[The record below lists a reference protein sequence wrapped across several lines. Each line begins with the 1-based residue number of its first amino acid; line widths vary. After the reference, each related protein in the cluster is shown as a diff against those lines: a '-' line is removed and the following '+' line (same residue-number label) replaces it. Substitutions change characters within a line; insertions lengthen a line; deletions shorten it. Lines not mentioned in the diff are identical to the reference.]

1 MRTRGVRPRTGDAS
15 KPTDRRTGDINI
27 MSQANPK
34 ILIADDD
41 PLARLFVKNALEPA
55 GMVVVEA
62 TGGKDALAKFEAI
75 GPDLVILDI
84 MMPDMDGYLTCSRIR
99 SLPRGKR
106 IPILVL
112 TGLDDA
118 QSIGQAYQHGATD
131 FITKPVNA
139 TILCHHVR
147 YMLRT
152 NNVLHALI
160 RSESRLELAQ
170 RIARIGNWD
179 WNPRTNRFTMS
190 NELCRLVG
198 VRPQDFAGTFEAF
211 LALVHED
218 DRPTVT
224 GALQKLVGQ
233 HTPCDIDHRI
243 VLPNGTDFV
252 IHLQAEGVRE
262 EETDEIT
269 VIGTAQDITE
279 RKQAERAIHQL
290 AYYDSL
296 TGLANRV
303 LFKDRL
309 SNALSY
315 AARHHQ
321 HLATLFIDLDRFK
334 IINDTLGHTVGDLLL
349 THVAERLS
357 DSVRQS
363 DSVSRHADHEPT
375 HALARLG
382 GDEFTILLT
391 ALPQPEDAGR
401 VARRILESLAHPFS
415 IDGHEIFISASIG
428 ISIFPSDGSTVEA
441 LLKNADTAMY
451 HAKEQGRNNCQY
463 YSSGLN
469 AAAAERLDLEN
480 ELRRALEREEFVVF
494 YQPKLN
500 IHSRRILGAEAL
512 VRWKHPKRGLVPP
525 GVFLNA
531 AIDTGLIRSMDE
543 WVLRE
548 ACRQV
553 RVWEKAGLPAIT
565 ISANVSNSLFHGRTL
580 PATVADALRD
590 SGLNPAQLELELTES
605 IAMRDV
611 EASVTMLE
619 GLRTMGVRLSID
631 DFGTG
636 YSSLSYL
643 QRFPLSRLKIDQS
656 FVRDLLTNENNVK
669 ITRAIIA
676 MAHSLNLSVLAEG
689 VETEGQ
695 LARLREEGCDEVQGY
710 LFSRPVCAEEFEK
723 LLKGDADARTAA

>member
-1 MRTRGVRPRTGDAS
+1 
-15 KPTDRRTGDINI
+15 
-27 MSQANPK
+27 
-34 ILIADDD
+34 
-41 PLARLFVKNALEPA
+41 
-55 GMVVVEA
+55 MVVSEA
-62 TGGKDALAKFEAI
+62 AGGREALALFETLK
-75 GPDLVILDI
+75 PDLLVLDL
-84 MMPDMDGYLTCSRIR
+84 MMPDMDGYLICSRIR
-99 SLPRGKR
+99 SLPGGKR
-106 IPILVL
+106 IPILIL

-118 QSIGQAYQHGATD
+118 NSIAQAYEHGATD
-131 FITKPVNA
+131 FINKPVNA
-139 TILCHHVR
+139 TILCHHIR

-152 NNVLHALI
+152 SNVLHALL

-179 WNPRTNRFTMS
+179 WNPRTNRFAMS

-198 VRPQDFAGTFEAF
+198 IQPTDFAGTFEAF
-211 LALVHED
+211 LGLVHPD
-218 DRPTVT
+218 DRSLVK
-224 GALQKLVGQ
+224 GALEKLISHG
-233 HTPCDIDHRI
+233 TPCDIDHRI
-243 VLPNGTDFV
+243 VLPNGTDFTS
-252 IHLQAEGVRE
+252 HLQAEGVRE
-262 EETDEIT
+262 EETEELTI
-269 VIGTAQDITE
+269 VGTAQDITE
-279 RKQAERAIHQL
+279 RKQAEKAIHRL

-315 AARHHQ
+315 AQRHHL
-321 HLATLFIDLDRFK
+321 HLAALFIDVDRFK
-334 IINDTLGHTVGDLLL
+334 VINDTLGHTVGDLLL
-349 THVAERLS
+349 IHVAERLS
-357 DSVRQS
+357 ESVRQS
-363 DSVSRHADHEPT
+363 DSVSRHADQEPS

-391 ALPQPEDAGR
+391 SLPQPEDAGR
-401 VARRILESLAHPFS
+401 VARRILDSLTHPFS

-428 ISIFPSDGSTVEA
+428 ISIYPSDGTTVEA

-451 HAKEQGRNNCQY
+451 HAKEQGRNNCQF

-469 AAAAERLDLEN
+469 AAAAERLDLESD
-480 ELRRALEREEFVVF
+480 LRRALDRQEFVVY

-500 IHSRRILGAEAL
+500 IHSRKILGAEAL

-531 AIDTGLIRSMDE
+531 AIDTGLIRPMDE

-553 RVWEKAGLPAIT
+553 QAWERAGLPPMT
-565 ISANVSNSLFHGRTL
+565 VSANVSNSLFHGRTL
-580 PATVADALRD
+580 PGTVAEALRD
-590 SGLNPAQLELELTES
+590 SGLNPSQLELELTES

-619 GLRTMGVRLSID
+619 GLRTMGIRLSID

-689 VETEGQ
+689 VETDGQ
-695 LARLREEGCDEVQGY
+695 LTRLREEGCDEVQGY
-710 LFSRPVCAEEFEK
+710 LFSRPVCAADFEA
-723 LLKGDADARTAA
+723 LLRIDAGARTAA

>member
-1 MRTRGVRPRTGDAS
+1 M
-15 KPTDRRTGDINI
+15 I
-27 MSQANPK
+27 MSQARPT

-41 PLARLFVKNALEPA
+41 PLTRLFVKNALEPA
-55 GMVVVEA
+55 GMAVVEA
-62 TGGKDALAKFEAI
+62 TGGKDALTKFEEE
-75 GPDLVILDI
+75 PSDLVILDI
-84 MMPDMDGYLTCSRIR
+84 MMPEVDGYLTCSRIR

-106 IPILVL
+106 IPILIL

-118 QSIGQAYQHGATD
+118 NSIAQAYQHGATD

-179 WNPRTNRFTMS
+179 WNPKTNRFAMS

-198 VRPQDFAGTFEAF
+198 VRPQDFTGTFEGF
-211 LALVHED
+211 LSLVHPD
-218 DRPTVT
+218 DRPLVT
-224 GALQKLVGQ
+224 GALQKLVAQ
-233 HTPCDIDHRI
+233 QTPCDIDHRI
-243 VLPNGTDFV
+243 VLPNGSDFV
-252 IHLQAEGVRE
+252 IHLQAEAVRE
-262 EETDEIT
+262 EEVDEVT

-309 SNALSY
+309 SNAISY
-315 AARHHQ
+315 AARHDQ

-349 THVAERLS
+349 TRVAERLS
-357 DSVRQS
+357 ESVRQS
-363 DSVSRHADHEPT
+363 DSVSRHADHEPA

-401 VARRILESLAHPFS
+401 VARRILDSLAHPFS
-415 IDGHEIFISASIG
+415 IEGHEIFISASIG
-428 ISIFPSDGSTVEA
+428 ISIYPSDGATVEA

-451 HAKEQGRNNCQY
+451 HAKEQGRNNCQF

-500 IHSRRILGAEAL
+500 IHSREILGAEAL

-553 RVWEKAGLPAIT
+553 KAWETAGLPAIS

-590 SGLNPAQLELELTES
+590 SGLNPSQLELELTES

-710 LFSRPVCAEEFEK
+710 LFSRPVCAEDFEK
-723 LLKGDADARTAA
+723 LLRGDADARTAA

>member
-1 MRTRGVRPRTGDAS
+1 
-15 KPTDRRTGDINI
+15 
-27 MSQANPK
+27 MSQARPV
-34 ILIADDD
+34 ILVIDDD
-41 PLARLFVKNALEPA
+41 PDARLFVRNALEPA
-55 GMVVVEA
+55 GMTVEEA
-62 TGGKDALAKFEAI
+62 AGGREALALFDSLS
-75 GPDLVILDI
+75 PDLLVLDLV
-84 MMPDMDGYLTCSRIR
+84 MPDMDGSMTCSRIR
-99 SLPRGKR
+99 SLPGGKR
-106 IPILVL
+106 VPILIL
-112 TGLDDA
+112 TASADA
-118 QSIGQAYQHGATD
+118 HSITQAYEHGATN
-131 FITKPVNA
+131 FIQKPVNA
-139 TILCHHVR
+139 TILCHHIR

-152 NNVLHALI
+152 SNVLHALL

-170 RIARIGNWD
+170 RIAHIGNWD
-179 WNPRTNRFTMS
+179 WNPRTNRFAMS

-198 VRPQDFAGTFEAF
+198 IRPSEFTGTFEAF
-211 LALVHED
+211 LHFVHPD
-218 DRPTVT
+218 DRVKVNE
-224 GALQKLVGQ
+224 ALQKLIS
-233 HTPCDIDHRI
+233 HRTPCDIDHRI
-243 VLPNGTDFV
+243 VLPNGTDFTV
-252 IHLQAEGVRE
+252 HLQAEGVRE
-262 EETDEIT
+262 EESEELTI
-269 VIGTAQDITE
+269 IGTTQDITE
-279 RKQAERAIHQL
+279 RKQAEKAIHRL
-290 AYYDSL
+290 AYYDCL

-309 SNALSY
+309 SNALAY
-315 AARHHQ
+315 AERHHL
-321 HLATLFIDLDRFK
+321 HLAALFIDLDRFK
-334 IINDTLGHTVGDLLL
+334 VINDTLGHTVGDLLL
-349 THVAERLS
+349 TQVAERLS
-357 DSVRQS
+357 ESVRQS
-363 DSVSRHADHEPT
+363 DSVSRHADHEPS

-391 ALPQPEDAGR
+391 TLPHPEDAGR
-401 VARRILESLAHPFS
+401 VARRILDSLAHPFS

-428 ISIFPSDGSTVEA
+428 ISIYPSDGTTVEA
-441 LLKNADTAMY
+441 LLKNADSAMY
-451 HAKEQGRNNCQY
+451 HAKEQGRNNCQF

-469 AAAAERLDLEN
+469 AAAAERLDLESD
-480 ELRRALEREEFVVF
+480 LRRALEREEFVVY

-500 IHSRRILGAEAL
+500 IHSRQILGAEAL

-531 AIDTGLIRSMDE
+531 AIDTGLIRPMDE

-553 RVWEKAGLPAIT
+553 KVWEQAGLPAIT
-565 ISANVSNSLFHGRTL
+565 VSANVSNSLFHGRTL
-580 PATVADALRD
+580 PGTVADALRD
-590 SGLNPAQLELELTES
+590 SGLNPSQLELELTES

-656 FVRDLLTNENNVK
+656 FVRDLLTNENNAK

-689 VETEGQ
+689 VETDAQ

-710 LFSRPVCAEEFEK
+710 LFSRPVCAADFEA
-723 LLKGDADARTAA
+723 LLRIDADARKAA

>member
-1 MRTRGVRPRTGDAS
+1 
-15 KPTDRRTGDINI
+15 

-34 ILIADDD
+34 ILIGDDD

-55 GMVVVEA
+55 GMVVIEA
-62 TGGKDALAKFEAI
+62 TGGKDVLAKFEGI

-84 MMPDMDGYLTCSRIR
+84 MMPDMDGYLTCSRLR

-106 IPILVL
+106 VPILVL

-118 QSIGQAYQHGATD
+118 NSIAQAYQHGATD

-179 WNPRTNRFTMS
+179 WNPKTNRFAMS

-211 LALVHED
+211 LNLVHAD
-218 DRPTVT
+218 DRPIVT

-243 VLPNGTDFV
+243 VLPNGTDFI

-309 SNALSY
+309 SNAISF
-315 AARHHQ
+315 AARHQQ

-363 DSVSRHADHEPT
+363 DSVSRHADHEPM

-391 ALPQPEDAGR
+391 SLPHPEDAGR

-451 HAKEQGRNNCQY
+451 HAKEQGRNNCQF

-500 IHSRRILGAEAL
+500 IHSRKILGAEAL

-553 RVWEKAGLPAIT
+553 KAWEMAGLPAIT

-580 PATVADALRD
+580 PSTVADALRD
-590 SGLNPAQLELELTES
+590 SGLNPSQLELELTES

-710 LFSRPVCAEEFEK
+710 LFSRPVCAEDFEK
-723 LLKGDADARTAA
+723 LLRGDADARTAA

>member
-1 MRTRGVRPRTGDAS
+1 
-15 KPTDRRTGDINI
+15 
-27 MSQANPK
+27 MSQARPV
-34 ILIADDD
+34 ILVIDDD
-41 PLARLFVKNALEPA
+41 PVTRLFIRSALEPA
-55 GMVVVEA
+55 GMVVSEA
-62 TGGKDALAKFEAI
+62 TGGREALAMFETVS
-75 GPDLVILDI
+75 PDLLVLDI
-84 MMPDMDGYLTCSRIR
+84 MMPDIDGYLTCSRIR

-106 IPILVL
+106 IPILIM
-112 TGLDDA
+112 TGLNDPT
-118 QSIGQAYQHGATD
+118 SIAQAYEHGATD
-131 FITKPVNA
+131 FINKPVNA
-139 TILCHHVR
+139 TILCHHIR

-152 NNVLHALI
+152 SHVLQALV

-179 WNPRTNRFTMS
+179 WNPRTNRFAMS

-198 VRPQDFAGTFEAF
+198 IRPSDFAGTFEAF
-211 LALVHED
+211 LRFVHPD
-218 DRPTVT
+218 DRVRVNE
-224 GALQKLVGQ
+224 ALEKLINYG
-233 HTPCDIDHRI
+233 TPCDIDHRI
-243 VLPNGTDFV
+243 VLPNETDFTV
-252 IHLQAEGVRE
+252 HLQAEGVRE
-262 EETDEIT
+262 EEQEELTI
-269 VIGTAQDITE
+269 IGTAQDITE
-279 RKQAERAIHQL
+279 RKQAEQAIHRL
-290 AYYDSL
+290 AYFDSL

-309 SNALSY
+309 STSLSY
-315 AARHHQ
+315 AQRHHQ

-334 IINDTLGHTVGDLLL
+334 VINDTLGHTVGDLLL

-357 DSVRQS
+357 ESVRQS
-363 DSVSRHADHEPT
+363 DSVSRHGDHEPS

-391 ALPQPEDAGR
+391 TLPHPEDAGR
-401 VARRILESLAHPFS
+401 VARRILDSLAHPFS

-428 ISIFPSDGSTVEA
+428 ISIYPSDGTTVEA

-451 HAKEQGRNNCQY
+451 HAKEQGRNNCQF

-469 AAAAERLDLEN
+469 AAAAERLDLESD
-480 ELRRALEREEFVVF
+480 LRRALERQEFVVY
-494 YQPKLN
+494 YQPTLN

-531 AIDTGLIRSMDE
+531 AIDTGLIRPMDE

-553 RVWEKAGLPAIT
+553 KAWELAGLPAIT
-565 ISANVSNSLFHGRTL
+565 VSANVSNSLFHGRTL
-580 PATVADALRD
+580 PGTVADALRD
-590 SGLNPAQLELELTES
+590 SGLNPSQLELELTES

-689 VETEGQ
+689 VETDGQ

-710 LFSRPVCAEEFEK
+710 LFSRPVCASEFEV
-723 LLKGDADARTAA
+723 LLRIDAGARTTA

>member
-1 MRTRGVRPRTGDAS
+1 MRARRLPGSGDAIQ
-15 KPTDRRTGDINI
+15 PTDRHTGDTDI

-55 GMVVVEA
+55 GMAVLEA

-84 MMPDMDGYLTCSRIR
+84 MMPDLDGYLTCSRIR

-106 IPILVL
+106 VPILVL

-179 WNPRTNRFTMS
+179 WNPKTNRFTMS

-211 LALVHED
+211 LALVHAD
-218 DRPTVT
+218 DRPIVT
-224 GALQKLVGQ
+224 GALQKLIGQ
-233 HTPCDIDHRI
+233 QTPCDIDHRI
-243 VLPNGTDFV
+243 VLPNGTDFI
-252 IHLQAEGVRE
+252 IHLQAEAVRE
-262 EETDEIT
+262 EETDDIT

-363 DSVSRHADHEPT
+363 DSVSRHADHEPV

-553 RVWEKAGLPAIT
+553 KAWEKAGLPAIT

-710 LFSRPVCAEEFEK
+710 LFSRPVCAEEFET

>member
-1 MRTRGVRPRTGDAS
+1 
-15 KPTDRRTGDINI
+15 
-27 MSQANPK
+27 
-34 ILIADDD
+34 
-41 PLARLFVKNALEPA
+41 
-55 GMVVVEA
+55 
-62 TGGKDALAKFEAI
+62 
-75 GPDLVILDI
+75 
-84 MMPDMDGYLTCSRIR
+84 
-99 SLPRGKR
+99 
-106 IPILVL
+106 
-112 TGLDDA
+112 
-118 QSIGQAYQHGATD
+118 
-131 FITKPVNA
+131 
-139 TILCHHVR
+139 
-147 YMLRT
+147 
-152 NNVLHALI
+152 
-160 RSESRLELAQ
+160 
-170 RIARIGNWD
+170 
-179 WNPRTNRFTMS
+179 MS

-198 VRPQDFAGTFEAF
+198 VRPQDFTGTFEGF
-211 LALVHED
+211 LSLVHPD
-218 DRPTVT
+218 DRPLVT
-224 GALQKLVGQ
+224 GALQKLVAQ
-233 HTPCDIDHRI
+233 QTPCDIDHRI
-243 VLPNGTDFV
+243 VLPNGSDFV
-252 IHLQAEGVRE
+252 IHLQAEAVRE
-262 EETDEIT
+262 EEVDEVT

-309 SNALSY
+309 SNAISY
-315 AARHHQ
+315 AARHDQ

-349 THVAERLS
+349 TRVAERLS
-357 DSVRQS
+357 ESVRQS
-363 DSVSRHADHEPT
+363 DSVSRHADHEPA

-401 VARRILESLAHPFS
+401 VARRILDSLAHPFS
-415 IDGHEIFISASIG
+415 IEGHEIFISASIG
-428 ISIFPSDGSTVEA
+428 ISIYPSDGATVEA

-451 HAKEQGRNNCQY
+451 HAKEQGRNNCQF

-500 IHSRRILGAEAL
+500 IHSREILGAEAL

-553 RVWEKAGLPAIT
+553 KAWETAGLPAIS

-590 SGLNPAQLELELTES
+590 SGLNPSQLELELTES

-710 LFSRPVCAEEFEK
+710 LFSRPVCAEDFEK
-723 LLKGDADARTAA
+723 LLRGDADARTAA